1 MPVRAEKGMFFMAKK
16 VKIRVL
22 SNCYTVITVVLSVI
36 CITVSFLGFQK
47 YSVLRSAMNDYVTC
61 EAAAQQFSLGS
72 DILTKQVRLAASSGP
87 AWMSVTTA
95 RGQRFCR
102 SNSAGK

>member
-1 MPVRAEKGMFFMAKK
+1 MAKK

-61 EAAAQQFSLGS
+61 EAAAQPIQPWLGYLNQAGAPCRLQRPS
-72 DILTKQVRLAASSGP
+72 KATSTPILKKPIRPKTAKRL
-87 AWMSVTTA
+87 
-95 RGQRFCR
+95 
-102 SNSAGK
+102 